1 MLSSQAKCIRT
12 GSHNFH
18 IPGTVERRDFYLGLD
33 LQSILGPPN
42 PPIVSDDKG
51 EGEEVTGLADR

>member
-1 MLSSQAKCIRT
+1 M
-12 GSHNFH
+12 
-18 IPGTVERRDFYLGLD
+18 VERRDFYLGLD
-33 LQSILGPPN
+33 LQNVLGPPN